1 MGQYL
6 NVPDPLLSFFS
17 PANLPAAVSHSLSPA
32 LQFASQHSAYPATVF
47 RHSSKRK
54 REGER
59 ECAPQTAL
67 PVSASVPR
75 PRCTVSQPSL
85 KEAQLPPPHFSQLFC
100 LDMIVSIVIF
110 LLTRPSQYYPH
121 TDLYQRL
128 RLGNSDGE
136 FARLATLLGIDAA
149 VNSSD
154 RVFGICNSAIRWC
167 IRDIFAVAQRQGLLR
182 HHAHSEYTLD
192 HWEWCGVTAVWA
204 QPQHRA
210 AVVY

>member
-1 MGQYL
+1 MCPTNGASRL
-6 NVPDPLLSFFS
+6 CFRTTATLHRL
-17 PANLPAAVSHSLSPA
+17 AAEL
-32 LQFASQHSAYPATVF
+32 
-47 RHSSKRK
+47 
-54 REGER
+54 E
-59 ECAPQTAL
+59 
-67 PVSASVPR
+67 
-75 PRCTVSQPSL
+75 
-85 KEAQLPPPHFSQLFC
+85 EAQLPPPHFSQLFC
-100 LDMIVSIVIF
+100 LDMIASIVIF

-192 HWEWCGVTAVWA
+192 HWEWCDVTAVWA

-210 AVVY
+210 AVVYWVDRFLILGPQVSLFFVRVLFFL